1 MPMVSSVVLTQFI
14 SNTDASVDQ
23 DELTHEQTL
32 TLTPTPASI
41 DDFSTEDERK

>member
-1 MPMVSSVVLTQFI
+1 MPMVSSVVLTQII

-32 TLTPTPASI
+32 TLTPASI